1 MYNKS
6 KAIITVGIP
15 ASGKSTFARNLIE
28 IDDSYIEVNRDWLR
42 HKIVCPGTN
51 NSTYKFTKERERQV
65 TEEHNNLIMWA
76 AEHGRNIICSDT
88 NINPKT
94 RARLIDLLDA
104 LGYEVE
110 VKHFDI
116 SYEEAV
122 KRDNSREF
130 GVGHN
135 VIYTMWINYQREFG
149 VKNQVISDTSLP
161 KALICDID
169 GTLAHMNGGRSPY
182 DWSDVG
188 QDSVDEIAKG
198 ILLDQYERGTEIII
212 VSGRDGICQKE
223 TYEWLNENDIP
234 YHRLFMREAGDTRK
248 DTIVKEE
255 IFFEEINGKF
265 DVVVV
270 LDDRPSVCR
279 MWASL
284 GLRVIHFAD
293 QNIEF

>member
-1 MYNKS
+1 MKKP

-15 ASGKSTFARNLIE
+15 ASGKSTFASNLIE
-28 IDDSYIEVNRDWLR
+28 FDDSYVEVNRDWIR
-42 HKIVCPGTN
+42 HNIVCPSTN
-51 NSTYKFTKERERQV
+51 NSTYKFTKARERQV
-65 TEEHNNLIMWA
+65 TEEHNNLIMFA

-94 RARLIDLLDA
+94 RARLIDLFDA

-116 SYEEAV
+116 SYEGALR
-122 KRDNSREF
+122 RDESREH

-135 VIYTMWINYQREFG
+135 VIYNMWLNYQREFTM
-149 VKNQVISDTSLP
+149 KNRVIIDSKLP
-161 KALICDID
+161 NALICDID

-188 QDSVDEIAKG
+188 QDSVDEIVKG
-198 ILLDQYERGTEIII
+198 ILIDQYERGVEIII
-212 VSGRDGICQKE
+212 VSGRDAVCQTE
-223 TYEWLNENDIP
+223 TYQWLNDNDVP
-234 YHRLFMREAGDTRK
+234 YHRLFMRDEGDTRK

-265 DVVVV
+265 NVVAV

-279 MWASL
+279 MWATL

-293 QNIEF
+293 QNKEF